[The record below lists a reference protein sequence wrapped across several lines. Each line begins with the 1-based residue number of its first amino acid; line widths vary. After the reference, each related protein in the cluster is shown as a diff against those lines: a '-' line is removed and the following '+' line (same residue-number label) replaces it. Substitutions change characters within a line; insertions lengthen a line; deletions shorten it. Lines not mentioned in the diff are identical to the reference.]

1 MTAEAKGRLRRCPA
15 MDGAL
20 TNPFII
26 PILGTVFGTAMI
38 VAVVGIVFWFKARE
52 RELQMHRELR
62 VLEMEHQRRM
72 KEMEVEIEKAR
83 ASAPPAA
90 KAS

>member
-1 MTAEAKGRLRRCPA
+1 
-15 MDGAL
+15 MDQIGS
-20 TNPFII
+20 NPFLI
-26 PILGTVFGTAMI
+26 PIVGTVFGTAMV
-38 VAVVGIVFWFKARE
+38 VAIVGITFWFKARE

-83 ASAPPAA
+83 ASAPPIS